1 MNFAIHL
8 AAAFILGLIRLLKAS
23 CRYQIHGEENLPP
36 PPDAR
41 NGGFVM
47 AFWHQNLVAAILG
60 ESGRRNFATMVSRSR
75 DGDLIA
81 YVLIKLNHQP
91 ARGSSSNGKR
101 DKGGRQARDELV
113 ELLGQKYP
121 GGVTVDGPTGPL
133 YEVKPGVVS
142 MAQMAQVPVIP
153 YYAIATRYWSLPSW
167 DRLRLPMPFS
177 TIHVYYGK
185 PIIVPADAEKAEI
198 SGFQEQIKFALNQF
212 EQQNNPKLGDR

>member
-1 MNFAIHL
+1 MKFGIYL
-8 AAAFILGLIRLLKAS
+8 ASVFMLALIRLLKAS

-60 ESGRRNFATMVSRSR
+60 ESGRRNFTTMVSRSR
-75 DGDLIA
+75 DGDLIS

-113 ELLGQKYP
+113 EFLRQNYP
-121 GGVTVDGPTGPL
+121 GGVTVDGPTGPI

-142 MAQMAQVPVIP
+142 MAQLAQVPVIP

-185 PIIVPADAEKAEI
+185 PIDVPATAEKAEVQ
-198 SGFQEQIKFALNQF
+198 GFQEQIKVVLDEF
-212 EQQNNPKLGDR
+212 EQQYNPKMREG